1 MRQENFDEQ
10 TEQDVNELPPVHEPE
25 PDVHERAE
33 RSVLETEPDVHERAE
48 RSVHETEP
56 DVYERGGRSVHKPRI
71 LNSPRDINNP
81 SRRQMQKFG

>member
-33 RSVLETEPDVHERAE
+33 RSV
-48 RSVHETEP
+48 HETEP
-56 DVYERGGRSVHKPRI
+56 DIHERGGRSVHKPRI